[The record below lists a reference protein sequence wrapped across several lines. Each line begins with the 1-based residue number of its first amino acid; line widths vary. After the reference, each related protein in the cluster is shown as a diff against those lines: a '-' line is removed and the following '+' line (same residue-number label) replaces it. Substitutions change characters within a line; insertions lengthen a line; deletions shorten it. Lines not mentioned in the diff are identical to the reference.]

1 VDPNAVDSGMI
12 EKAVIDLIKKIKS
25 NIQLDQVKAIGK
37 HQQRKS

>member
-1 VDPNAVDSGMI
+1 VDSNAINSGMI

-25 NIQLDQVKAIGK
+25 NIQLDQVKAISK